1 VTSGDEPLRDPITR
15 NHHISLRRQLAA
27 GLEAAIRDGH
37 LEDGARLPSTRDLAR
52 RLSLSRDTVG
62 AAYRRLRTRGWVTG
76 REGGRLVIADR
87 PHGGGYAEPA
97 EGGACE
103 EEIGRQ
109 AIASALTRAFRAG
122 VPRETALAQLAAAL
136 EETGAVPAPESGG
149 TVLTPESD
157 GTVPAPEDAR
167 LAPKSAVRVT
177 LIEPR
182 PGLRH
187 ALAAELEARLSVRV
201 RSIPLPL
208 RTIRGPTLVRRE
220 LLPRC
225 TRLAGAMTSSPGRPF
240 ELIPLRLAGGTR
252 ERGLVRR
259 SIPFGVVVLVSV
271 SGTVRRYAVELAAR
285 DFRRGLSFVAVD
297 AADALAVRR
306 YVSVARIVL
315 CDVASRALAP
325 RELAGAREVRLVS
338 DDDIAALR
346 IYLGCGSRPGA
357 DRPVGAIPRPARNL
371 NGSGGL
377 RILDGPFRPS

>member
-1 VTSGDEPLRDPITR
+1 MTSGDEPLRDPITR

-109 AIASALTRAFRAG
+109 AIASALGLACRRG
-122 VPRETALAQLAAAL
+122 VSRETALAQLGEAL
-136 EETGAVPAPESGG
+136 ETARTIPEPSPG
-149 TVLTPESD
+149 
-157 GTVPAPEDAR
+157 
-167 LAPKSAVRVT
+167 VT

-187 ALAAELEARLSVRV
+187 ALAAELEARLGVRV
-201 RSIPLPL
+201 RSISLPL
-208 RTIRGPTLVRRE
+208 RTVRGPTLVRRE

-225 TRLAGAMTSSPGRPF
+225 TRLAGTRTSTPRRPF

-259 SIPFGVVVLVSV
+259 SVPFGVVVLVSV
-271 SGTVRRYAVELAAR
+271 SGTVRRYATELAAR
-285 DFRRGLSFVAVD
+285 DFHRGLSFVAVD
-297 AADALAVRR
+297 AADAPAVRR
-306 YVSVARIVL
+306 YVAVARIVL

-325 RELAGAREVRLVS
+325 GELAGARDVRLVS

-346 IYLGCGSRPGA
+346 IYLGRGSRPA
-357 DRPVGAIPRPARNL
+357 EDRPMGAIPRPARNL
-371 NGSGGL
+371 NGSGRL
-377 RILDGPFRPS
+377 RILDGPFCPY